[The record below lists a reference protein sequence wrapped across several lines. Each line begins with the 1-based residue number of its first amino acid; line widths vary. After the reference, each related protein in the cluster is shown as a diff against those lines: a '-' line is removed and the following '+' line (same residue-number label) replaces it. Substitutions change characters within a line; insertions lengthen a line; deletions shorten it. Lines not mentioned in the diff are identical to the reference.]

1 MGVCVHVKSFGFASN
16 VVSPGWAVYRGV
28 PILTCSNN
36 NFVLMY
42 YVLVNKFN
50 NEIHNLLQ
58 FTILLT
64 KMRICIN
71 LFEHK
76 IALFY

>member
-1 MGVCVHVKSFGFASN
+1 
-16 VVSPGWAVYRGV
+16 
-28 PILTCSNN
+28 
-36 NFVLMY
+36 MY

-64 KMRICIN
+64 KNAHLYTYLSPN
-71 LFEHK
+71 LHFSIQK
-76 IALFY
+76 QIAQVLKKPFLSMGKVL